1 MLSRP
6 DILVLGGGGVLGR
19 AWMTGALAGIEDVTG
34 FDLSR
39 CEYFV
44 GTSAGAVIGAQL
56 AAGVPLERPR
66 ATSTELDHA
75 GAGDAQPVTPV
86 EVVRRAAAWTLATT
100 SPMAPL
106 ALNLARP
113 AGALL
118 RALVLRAV
126 GTADGDHSALR
137 AEVDAFDGRF
147 DGRLRITAV
156 DYRRG
161 QRIVFGSPGAPF
173 ATVTEAV
180 EASCA
185 IPGVYPPVLITGRE
199 YVDGGVWSPSNL
211 DVAPAHRGS
220 HVLCL
225 NPLSTAGGSRTR
237 PIRRS
242 LVTSALAM
250 ESLALRGRGAEV
262 LTVSPDPDAVAAIGP
277 DLMDRRP
284 RAEVLAAGYQQ
295 GRTLASSG
303 WVVRAR

>member
-1 MLSRP
+1 
-6 DILVLGGGGVLGR
+6 VLGGGGVLGE
-19 AWMTGALAGIEDVTG
+19 AWMTGVLAGIEDATG
-34 FDLSR
+34 FDLR
-39 CEYFV
+39 DCEHFV
-44 GTSAGAVIGAQL
+44 GTSAGSIVAVQL
-56 AAGVPLERPR
+56 ASGQHPRRPSAPADEDTAPSADR
-66 ATSTELDHA
+66 PPETLL
-75 GAGDAQPVTPV
+75 
-86 EVVRRAAAWTLATT
+86 AAAARGAAHRAGQVAFAASATL
-100 SPMAPL
+100 APL
-106 ALNLARP
+106 ALTAVRP
-113 AGALL
+113 GGAIMRAAVLNRIPRPSGSLDDL
-118 RALVLRAV
+118 R
-126 GTADGDHSALR
+126 HSIERSGA
-137 AEVDAFDGRF
+137 RF
-147 DGRLRITAV
+147 DGRLRIATV
-156 DYRRG
+156 DRRSG
-161 QRIVFGSPGAPF
+161 RRVVFGGPSAPD
-173 ATVTEAV
+173 ATVAQAV

-185 IPGVYPPVLITGRE
+185 VPWLFAPVVINGRE

-277 DLMDRRP
+277 DLMNRRP